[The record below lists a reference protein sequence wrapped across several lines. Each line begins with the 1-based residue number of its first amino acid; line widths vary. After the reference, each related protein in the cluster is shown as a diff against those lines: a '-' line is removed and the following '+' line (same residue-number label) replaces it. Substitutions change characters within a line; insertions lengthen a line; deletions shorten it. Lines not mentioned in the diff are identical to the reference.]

1 MSINVNEWMQ
11 TQFSL
16 PLVKASLLALSSP
29 LAGVDARFGQYRR
42 ELASKDVCLHV
53 EGCYLHV
60 PQVGSNAAVERSDF
74 LQWRF
79 RQLHVPYLPT

>member
-16 PLVKASLLALSSP
+16 PLVKAPLLALSSP

-42 ELASKDVCLHV
+42 ELASKDVCLPV
-53 EGCYLHV
+53 EGCYLHEV
-60 PQVGSNAAVERSDF
+60 P
-74 LQWRF
+74 
-79 RQLHVPYLPT
+79 T